1 MPLFTSFALQ
11 FSNATAA
18 GLAATGA
25 QLLITESALGITGGT
40 PPLSGAELASFAAA
54 GKTVVAY
61 VNTSVTDAARSYW
74 NPAWVTATDPGEP
87 DVGVVNAGA
96 PAWLLNNLG
105 GVDFATEPNGAP
117 AADEAIRVDYR
128 DPDWRA
134 LVIAQAVAQV
144 QAGYGGVFLDDVGQY
159 FAAGYRTGIYDPS
172 LADAMMTLV
181 IDVAAAVRA
190 VNPAA
195 AVIVNSG
202 VFIGGDS
209 SGGTAGALFAAY
221 KAAINGMVIENQFT
235 TEAAGPGVLSAALAA
250 YPGLSVLALE
260 SAARGTDPGKLLEF
274 AGNHPGLLP
283 YVVPNEAYNSF
294 VRAPVLGGADADR
307 LNGVAGVANLI
318 SGLGGDD
325 RLLGKELNDSLYGN
339 AGDDRLIG
347 GAGQDVLD
355 GGIGNDVLKGGLGAD
370 MLIGGEDD
378 DRLYGEAGADQAF
391 GGAGSDRLYG
401 QSGNDSLQGGD
412 EGDALFGGA
421 GNDVVLGDAGDDRLS
436 GGRGA
441 DTIVGGIG
449 DDLMFG
455 GRGADVFV
463 LNLSNGDD
471 DVMDFVQGRD
481 RLDLQDFDCSL
492 AQAQAALY
500 LIDGTLV
507 LDLADLGGSGSVQ
520 LYGQTNLSAFAADD
534 FIL

>member
-25 QLLITESALGITGGT
+25 QVLITESAIGITNGT
-40 PPLSGAELASFAAA
+40 PPLSAAELASFAAA

-74 NPAWVTATDPGEP
+74 NPAWVTPADPGEP

-105 GVDFATEPNGAP
+105 GVDFAAEPAGAAP
-117 AADEAIRVDYR
+117 ADEAIRVDYR
-128 DPDWRA
+128 DPDWQA

-159 FAAGYRTGIYDPS
+159 FAAGYSAGTYDPS

-190 VNPAA
+190 VNPTAT
-195 AVIVNSG
+195 VIVNSG

-209 SGGTAGALFAAY
+209 TGGTAGALFAAY
-221 KAAINGMVIENQFT
+221 KAAINGMVIENQFS

-274 AGNHPGLLP
+274 AGSHPGLLP

-294 VRAPVLGGADADR
+294 ERAPVLGSADGDR
-307 LNGVAGVANLI
+307 LAGVAGVANLI
-318 SGLGGDD
+318 GGLGGDD
-325 RLLGKELNDSLYGN
+325 RLLGKELNDSLYGH

-347 GAGQDVLD
+347 GGGQDVLD
-355 GGIGNDVLKGGLGAD
+355 GGIGNDVLKGGVGAD
-370 MLIGGEDD
+370 MLIGDTGD
-378 DRLYGEAGADQAF
+378 DRLSGGAGADQGF
-391 GGAGSDRLYG
+391 GGAGMDRLYG
-401 QSGNDSLQGGD
+401 QSGNDSLRGGED
-412 EGDALFGGA
+412 GDALFGGA
-421 GNDVVLGDAGDDRLS
+421 GNDLVQVDAGDDRLA
-436 GGRGA
+436 GGSGA
-441 DTIVGGIG
+441 DTIVGGAG
-449 DDLMFG
+449 DDLLFG

-463 LNLSNGDD
+463 LNQINGDD
-471 DVMDFVQGRD
+471 DVMDFAQGRD
-481 RLDLQDFDCSL
+481 RLDLQDFNITF
-492 AQAQAALY
+492 ARAQAALY
-500 LIDGTLV
+500 LIDGTIV
-507 LDLADLGGSGSVQ
+507 LDLADLGGTGSVQ
-520 LYGQTNLSAFAADD
+520 LFGQTNLLAFTADD